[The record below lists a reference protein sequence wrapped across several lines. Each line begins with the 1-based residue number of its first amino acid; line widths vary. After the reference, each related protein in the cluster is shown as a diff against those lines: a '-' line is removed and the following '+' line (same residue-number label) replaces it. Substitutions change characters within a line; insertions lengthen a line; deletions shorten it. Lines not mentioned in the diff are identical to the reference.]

1 MKKDHTEKEEN
12 KDQKEQK
19 EKKESF
25 FKRHKKPIIFLI
37 ILAAAIA
44 ALSIF
49 LIIRHKNKEAQN
61 TEQTAKVERR
71 NIVNS
76 VSGTGKI
83 ISQNSND
90 ASVPA
95 DFGLVVESVD
105 VAVGDVVG
113 EGQVL
118 CKLDASSYENEIKD
132 LNSQIA
138 SLEKDKKTRHDNYNQ
153 NKQNMENLQ
162 NSGSVVT
169 EEEVLLAQQLY
180 TDTQTILN
188 EKQEQLKNYLSQDG
202 ASETD
207 ENAVKLA
214 QDIAS
219 IQADLEVRKNDYD
232 AKQAAFNAVGG
243 TEQNLSSLSEDSLSS
258 YDTSVNAAINTI
270 QKQVNSL
277 QERVDAATITAKSAG
292 TVTEINVTQGQTYLG
307 GTAVMVED
315 TDHFYVEA
323 TVSEYDIP
331 DVQKGMKA
339 VVKTDATR
347 DDELTGTVTF
357 VSPKADASQNSL
369 FDMNSMLSNS
379 SFSSLSSLTST
390 SSSDNATFSITIT
403 LDDEND
409 RLRLG
414 MNASVSIVTDQSEN
428 TLSVPYEAV
437 YTDENG
443 SNYVFLQKTKKDE
456 NGKKLNYS
464 EKVPVTKGL
473 EGNYYTEIISDKIK
487 EGDTV
492 ILPDGDSDNSVN
504 ELLNMM
510 GSDAGL

>member
-25 FKRHKKPIIFLI
+25 LRGIKKPIIFLI

-90 ASVPA
+90 ASAPA

-232 AKQAAFNAVGG
+232 AKQAAFNAV
-243 TEQNLSSLSEDSLSS
+243 
-258 YDTSVNAAINTI
+258 
-270 QKQVNSL
+270 
-277 QERVDAATITAKSAG
+277 
-292 TVTEINVTQGQTYLG
+292 G

>member
-25 FKRHKKPIIFLI
+25 LRGIKKPIIFLI
-37 ILAAAIA
+37 ILAAAFA

-232 AKQAAFNAVGG
+232 AKQAAFNAV
-243 TEQNLSSLSEDSLSS
+243 
-258 YDTSVNAAINTI
+258 
-270 QKQVNSL
+270 
-277 QERVDAATITAKSAG
+277 
-292 TVTEINVTQGQTYLG
+292 G

>member
-1 MKKDHTEKEEN
+1 
-12 KDQKEQK
+12 
-19 EKKESF
+19 
-25 FKRHKKPIIFLI
+25 
-37 ILAAAIA
+37 
-44 ALSIF
+44 
-49 LIIRHKNKEAQN
+49 
-61 TEQTAKVERR
+61 
-71 NIVNS
+71 
-76 VSGTGKI
+76 
-83 ISQNSND
+83 
-90 ASVPA
+90 
-95 DFGLVVESVD
+95 
-105 VAVGDVVG
+105 
-113 EGQVL
+113 
-118 CKLDASSYENEIKD
+118 
-132 LNSQIA
+132 
-138 SLEKDKKTRHDNYNQ
+138 
-153 NKQNMENLQ
+153 MENLQ

-232 AKQAAFNAVGG
+232 AKQAAFNAV
-243 TEQNLSSLSEDSLSS
+243 
-258 YDTSVNAAINTI
+258 
-270 QKQVNSL
+270 
-277 QERVDAATITAKSAG
+277 
-292 TVTEINVTQGQTYLG
+292 G

>member
-1 MKKDHTEKEEN
+1 M
-12 KDQKEQK
+12 
-19 EKKESF
+19 
-25 FKRHKKPIIFLI
+25 
-37 ILAAAIA
+37 
-44 ALSIF
+44 
-49 LIIRHKNKEAQN
+49 
-61 TEQTAKVERR
+61 
-71 NIVNS
+71 NS

-118 CKLDASSYENEIKD
+118 CKL
-132 LNSQIA
+132 
-138 SLEKDKKTRHDNYNQ
+138 
-153 NKQNMENLQ
+153 
-162 NSGSVVT
+162 
-169 EEEVLLAQQLY
+169 
-180 TDTQTILN
+180 
-188 EKQEQLKNYLSQDG
+188 
-202 ASETD
+202 
-207 ENAVKLA
+207 
-214 QDIAS
+214 
-219 IQADLEVRKNDYD
+219 
-232 AKQAAFNAVGG
+232 
-243 TEQNLSSLSEDSLSS
+243 
-258 YDTSVNAAINTI
+258 
-270 QKQVNSL
+270 
-277 QERVDAATITAKSAG
+277 
-292 TVTEINVTQGQTYLG
+292 QGQTYLG

-464 EKVPVTKGL
+464 EKVPDLSMK
-473 EGNYYTEIISDKIK
+473 
-487 EGDTV
+487 
-492 ILPDGDSDNSVN
+492 
-504 ELLNMM
+504 
-510 GSDAGL
+510 

>member
-25 FKRHKKPIIFLI
+25 LRGIKKPIIFLI

-243 TEQNLSSLSEDSLSS
+243 T
-258 YDTSVNAAINTI
+258 
-270 QKQVNSL
+270 
-277 QERVDAATITAKSAG
+277 
-292 TVTEINVTQGQTYLG
+292 
-307 GTAVMVED
+307 AVMVED

>member
-1 MKKDHTEKEEN
+1 M
-12 KDQKEQK
+12 
-19 EKKESF
+19 
-25 FKRHKKPIIFLI
+25 
-37 ILAAAIA
+37 
-44 ALSIF
+44 
-49 LIIRHKNKEAQN
+49 
-61 TEQTAKVERR
+61 
-71 NIVNS
+71 NS

-232 AKQAAFNAVGG
+232 AKQAAFNAV
-243 TEQNLSSLSEDSLSS
+243 
-258 YDTSVNAAINTI
+258 
-270 QKQVNSL
+270 
-277 QERVDAATITAKSAG
+277 
-292 TVTEINVTQGQTYLG
+292 G

>member
-1 MKKDHTEKEEN
+1 M
-12 KDQKEQK
+12 
-19 EKKESF
+19 
-25 FKRHKKPIIFLI
+25 
-37 ILAAAIA
+37 
-44 ALSIF
+44 
-49 LIIRHKNKEAQN
+49 
-61 TEQTAKVERR
+61 
-71 NIVNS
+71 NS

-90 ASVPA
+90 ASAPA

-232 AKQAAFNAVGG
+232 AKQAAFNAV
-243 TEQNLSSLSEDSLSS
+243 
-258 YDTSVNAAINTI
+258 
-270 QKQVNSL
+270 
-277 QERVDAATITAKSAG
+277 
-292 TVTEINVTQGQTYLG
+292 G

>member
-243 TEQNLSSLSEDSLSS
+243 T
-258 YDTSVNAAINTI
+258 
-270 QKQVNSL
+270 
-277 QERVDAATITAKSAG
+277 
-292 TVTEINVTQGQTYLG
+292 
-307 GTAVMVED
+307 AVMVED